1 MSSSKKLK
9 KNVDVHDFFQTGKLN
24 SISDFKSLG
33 HRKII
38 TG

>member
-1 MSSSKKLK
+1 MSNSKKLE
-9 KNVDVHDFFQTGKLN
+9 KNVDVHDFFHTGKLN

-33 HRKII
+33 LRKII